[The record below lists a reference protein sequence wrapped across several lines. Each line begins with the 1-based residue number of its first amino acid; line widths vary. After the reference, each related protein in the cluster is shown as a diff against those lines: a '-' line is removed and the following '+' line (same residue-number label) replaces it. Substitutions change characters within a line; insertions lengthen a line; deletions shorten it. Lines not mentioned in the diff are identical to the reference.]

1 MPFTLFWEKQI
12 WLVNAC
18 QNCYFKL
25 PVTFRGEKPAIPAL
39 FPIIPLHPAHFSRN
53 HNRSAWCAGNQRKDL
68 RHNPDKAISTPVLWK
83 YQSKFNQKLKTNLF
97 YLSLTRWNVVNP
109 WTICFDLV
117 GRCVKCLIPVWNCWC
132 KASLPESYS
141 RDQNIFNRTWGYNA
155 RSQIRVSVCVVFRG
169 Y

>member
-1 MPFTLFWEKQI
+1 MSLWKITKICDIWLNFNSRINDAFFPNPMSMGMFNFNLKYIKTDIQQTVAKNILLPFTLFWEKQI

-18 QNCYFKL
+18 QNCYFRL

-83 YQSKFNQKLKTNLF
+83 IQSKFNQKLKTNLF
-97 YLSLTRWNVVNP
+97 YL
-109 WTICFDLV
+109 
-117 GRCVKCLIPVWNCWC
+117 
-132 KASLPESYS
+132 
-141 RDQNIFNRTWGYNA
+141 
-155 RSQIRVSVCVVFRG
+155 
-169 Y
+169 